1 MKMNKNILVKSFM
14 DNTCDSIFI
23 QALKMNNDIF
33 MDELPDI
40 VESHNFSGRFER
52 KMRHL
57 IRANHTFNG
66 KRWLEICTRYVTE
79 AVAVIIC
86 ILIVNTIS
94 IQALH
99 INLWE
104 VVVDSTGDMINI
116 RFRDNKESASEKQ
129 EVAKN
134 KESESIHL
142 KIGSIPEGYSQQEF
156 YSTDELVVQI
166 LQSDYGTITYTESP
180 VTKTADI
187 NIAKGK
193 SETEIIGMREVTFV
207 SGENNITAFFT
218 DVKYYHIVEIQGQ
231 DADKKTAIEIVKNLE
246 EQ

>member
-1 MKMNKNILVKSFM
+1 MKTNKNILVKSFM
-14 DNTCDSIFI
+14 NNTYDSILI
-23 QALKMNNDIF
+23 QALKMDNDIF
-33 MDELPDI
+33 MDELPEI
-40 VESHNFSGRFER
+40 VETHNFSGRFER

-57 IRANHTFNG
+57 IRANNTFNG

-79 AVAVIIC
+79 FAAIIIC
-86 ILIVNTIS
+86 ILVVNIIS
-94 IQALH
+94 IQAFH

-116 RFRDNKESASEKQ
+116 RFRDNKESVSDKQ

-166 LQSDYGTITYTESP
+166 LESNYGTITYTESP
-180 VTKTADI
+180 ITKTADI

-193 SETEIIGMREVTFV
+193 SETEMIGTREVTFV

-218 DVKYYHIVEIQGQ
+218 DAMYYHIVEIQGQ
-231 DADKKTAIEIVKNLE
+231 DANKKTAIEIVKNLE